1 VSTCFLS
8 TFMVSDNLRGSLFSV
23 IFLLV
28 IICFAN
34 LSLLRF
40 WWVTTLWVIA
50 LPTVQCLWCK
60 STNCVKNI
68 KWLWSVGTASLFSSS
83 ALVKSVYF
91 LQNSWPL
98 WMILSRALIYSIM
111 FGRFVM
117 INDAEKLL
125 WTWVESTFFDKEL
138 FCLAFFE
145 QFRFWNPLDAGGSW
159 ISSGVRLFWCCDF
172 RTRIALLVV
181 LHVWMVYFVTNN
193 CFQNSFLDSKTDF
206 WRNIIGYKLVVVW
219 WLFSLFGLIRR
230 LWDFMDWIVQKL
242 P

>member
-1 VSTCFLS
+1 MLCVDLFFVNFYGEWQFVWFIVLCHLFI
-8 TFMVSDNLRGSLFSV
+8 SDNLFCKSFSV
-23 IFLLV
+23 KVLV
-28 IICFAN
+28 K
-34 LSLLRF
+34 
-40 WWVTTLWVIA
+40 LWVIA

-125 WTWVESTFFDKEL
+125 WTWVESAFFDKEL
-138 FCLAFFE
+138 FCLAFIV
-145 QFRFWNPLDAGGSW
+145 QFRFWNPFDAGRSWFGS
-159 ISSGVRLFWCCDF
+159 GEQLLWCCDF
-172 RTRIALLVV
+172 RTRIVV

-193 CFQNSFLDSKTDF
+193 CLQNSFSDSKTDF
-206 WRNIIGYKLVVVW
+206 WQDIIGYKLVVVW
-219 WLFSLFGLIRR
+219 WLFSLLGIIRR
-230 LWDFMDWIVQKL
+230 L
-242 P
+242 